1 MIKLSNVNKI
11 RKWGQLDAIAQNVA
25 INYIFVMQ
33 FTINDK

>member
-1 MIKLSNVNKI
+1 MIKLFNVKI

-33 FTINDK
+33 FTINEK